1 MKNILCEAEISSP
14 AAILTKLLWQENA
27 YTGSGMDIGAISGG
41 NASTV
46 AQVKLLKGQEKQE
59 EKVAAKLLESFS
71 RPAPEITGKGAKLD
85 VVA

>member
-1 MKNILCEAEISSP
+1 
-14 AAILTKLLWQENA
+14 
-27 YTGSGMDIGAISGG
+27 MDIGAISGG